1 MPTVVHVPE
10 LGEDLEF
17 PDDASESDIASAIEE
32 QIGQKSSRGGPLLD
46 RLQMTPNLGSF
57 PGAPPSDYSSDAR
70 TNVPVDLPM
79 APAPWL
85 PPSERDL
92 EQGARLVELDRLQ
105 RGQGPAVE
113 EGGLGTQLS
122 LGVPRGLAQLG
133 EQGWGALE
141 GAGSAAEYM
150 PAGVVPGTDFMRTLR
165 PFFGERRQVAAE
177 NVANLE
183 TIAGNTGG
191 PKFAGDVV
199 AGAISSAPSLVAA
212 GPGGFAAAVVLAGIQ
227 SYGAGFSE
235 AKQRGLDDFDAQQ
248 DGLVKGAITA
258 GTTFAF
264 GKTGIEALATPA
276 TRDGFKKALFE
287 IFVKGGVAEGAEEM
301 SDTVVSTTYDYLR
314 RDPSLTFEAGLENA
328 LKSFGIGAIVGS
340 GVTAAAQAG
349 APRAATDQQT
359 QAIDM
364 LPQGQSA
371 LQGAP
376 LQPEPITK
384 SAPVSAPVV
393 VQEEVAGAVD
403 EAQPEPPHKAAV
415 RAGLLM
421 APEDAVALQA
431 EYDQNNGRIKEVTQQ
446 AMATGDQTPLTELF
460 NRQMFLKGAIEGA
473 TKTGENYRTLMFETS
488 LKDAA
493 KAGFPEAMV
502 KDTAGFARGT
512 DRVSAL
518 ETLAENTAAE
528 ITELRRAGGIKNL
541 AAAAKL
547 AKQLNFY
554 RESAREAGSKV
565 TAADIATGPTGRA
578 IPLPTT
584 TPNETTQE
592 KETPVLGPSS
602 IETTK
607 EPWQLT
613 QAEFSRQYYA
623 TNPGEF
629 EKAAQGIGIGAETL
643 HRSAINQAAK
653 QGKSIPEFNK
663 RYVNPSQKQEQPA
676 GAIALPG
683 PSLAPAAAPV
693 PSKTPKSQRQII
705 ADLAKGLKLPIRFG
719 RLRTT
724 KFAGYFLKVA
734 DLIGSKRAN
743 DIPIVTHEVGH
754 KLDTEFNLSSN
765 PAIASELDVLGDPA
779 TPGSRSSW
787 TASKPRTYKMGEG
800 VAEFVRLWMTD
811 PPKALADAPNTHA
824 YFQSVLDANK
834 DFGDVMWQARS
845 DIQVWRTAEPQARL
859 RSHISVGSNPN
870 KTRYTL
876 SQLTRD
882 VVDDLHIMRLAVDD
896 ANKLGSADLPPSQ
909 NPYLLARNLRGSYGM
924 AGTFIQAGAVNFNSK
939 EVQLGTSLEDAL
951 KPVAGRINDFRDWI
965 VAKRAQELHKQGR
978 NTGLVDSD
986 VNTTATKFD
995 SDPAFQEAFT
1005 KIKAWNDAVL
1015 QYAVDSGLVTPDGA
1029 VNIRRMNQDYVPM
1042 HRVFEVGAGEPGSE
1056 GAGTGRGLNVGTPGS
1071 LKGLKGSSRDIVDPL
1086 ETMIR
1091 NAYAIITA
1099 AEKSAINTAVANL
1112 STRQG
1117 MGKWVERIATPKQQV
1132 KVGLEKIREQLESEG
1147 ADLTAVPDDLLLAF
1161 FQNSGKAPFGE
1172 NVIKIVQNGEAQF
1185 YRLNKD
1191 LFDTFNALDLEDSG
1205 KLIQIISSPAQ
1216 LLRAGVT
1223 LTPDFAMANA
1233 FRDTFGAAIIS
1244 KYNAFPFEVTLRGLA
1259 AMVGNPKLV
1268 AEWAAAGG
1276 KQSIEATYFDRTKLQ
1291 SFLKERITKDL
1302 TPAERALIIT
1312 KSPLTAL
1319 RWFTGALEEATR
1331 IGEYAKGVSSLTKA
1345 GMPDGEARRLSA
1357 FEARDR
1363 QDFAKGGAKTKI
1375 VRRMAAFWNAGLQA
1389 NVRLAQAFKQRPV
1402 QTTLKGLAFVTL
1414 PKLLEQALNWDDED
1428 YWDRPQWERDLF
1440 FLIPIGR
1447 GKDGHTRFL
1456 RLPTPFEVGVIFGTF
1471 PGRLIQW
1478 AKENDSEAMKSFPA
1492 LFLKTSVPNPIPQT
1506 LQTVFAD
1513 FLSGK
1518 KGWDVWRGRTVVPEA
1533 LADLPPEMQFTE
1545 QTSVTARNLGK
1556 LLGYS
1561 PMKIDHIIQGTAGG
1575 LGQQTVHQILDRAFE
1590 SLGGGERTAQGKV
1603 PGGRFVTTPATV
1615 SSESVDQFYKT
1626 LEELRTE
1633 VAGEKRGRTPKLNT
1647 GWAPV
1652 FEANSRLIADFRRR
1666 GRETT
1671 DAAEKAEIREL
1682 VLGIARETMA
1692 MYREPTAPPSAP

>member
-1 MPTVVHVPE
+1 MPTLVHVPE

-32 QIGQKSSRGGPLLD
+32 QIGQKSSRSGPLLD
-46 RLQMTPNLGSF
+46 RLPMEPNLRFGNNTPNLGN
-57 PGAPPSDYSSDAR
+57 SDLMGLPVGQVQPDISQTSSAAL
-70 TNVPVDLPM
+70 TVPFSPFSM
-79 APAPWL
+79 SA
-85 PPSERDL
+85 EDL
-92 EQGARLVELDRLQ
+92 EQGQRRVELDQLQ

-113 EGGLGTQLS
+113 EGGLGAQLG

-199 AGAISSAPSLVAA
+199 AGAISSAPSLAA
-212 GPGGFAAAVVLAGIQ
+212 APVGGFIPAVVMAGVQ

-258 GTTFAF
+258 GATFAF

-276 TRDGFKKALFE
+276 TREGFKKALFE

-376 LQPEPITK
+376 LHPEPITK

-393 VQEEVAGAVD
+393 VQEEVAGAVG
-403 EAQPEPPHKAAV
+403 EARGQEVATLSSSESVAASSQEEFDSALKQSGLGATNAGYTAALSMMPEQRSRTESLLAEIEARNTEIQAEFEAASPDSPEYELLYNQVSSLSQKAQFIREGARMFDAINAV
-415 RAGLLM
+415 AAGTTTLSEAETTGVDM
-421 APEDAVALQA
+421 GAVALKFGEKNNLTA
-431 EYDQNNGRIKEVTQQ
+431 EAAVQLSKAVKSPNE
-446 AMATGDQTPLTELF
+446 AATLESLEKHW
-460 NRQMFLKGAIEGA
+460 RQKF
-473 TKTGENYRTLMFETS
+473 
-488 LKDAA
+488 KDA
-493 KAGFPEAMV
+493 KS
-502 KDTAGFARGT
+502 RG
-512 DRVSAL
+512 D
-518 ETLAENTAAE
+518 
-528 ITELRRAGGIKNL
+528 K
-541 AAAAKL
+541 AAA
-547 AKQLNFY
+547 QLRAQFFK
-554 RESAREAGSKV
+554 EAREA
-565 TAADIATGPTGRA
+565 ATPTKA
-578 IPLPTT
+578 
-584 TPNETTQE
+584 PNETTQE
-592 KETPVLGPSS
+592 KEAPVL
-602 IETTK
+602 TD
-607 EPWQLT
+607 
-613 QAEFSRQYYA
+613 
-623 TNPGEF
+623 
-629 EKAAQGIGIGAETL
+629 
-643 HRSAINQAAK
+643 
-653 QGKSIPEFNK
+653 
-663 RYVNPSQKQEQPA
+663 QPA

-743 DIPIVTHEVGH
+743 DIPVVTHEVGH

-787 TASKPRTYKMGEG
+787 TASKHRTYKMGEG

-811 PPKALADAPNTHA
+811 PAKALADAPNTHA
-824 YFQSVLDANK
+824 YFESVLDANK
-834 DFGDVMWQARS
+834 DFGDVMRQARD

-986 VNTTATKFD
+986 VNTTAAKFD

-1015 QYAVDSGLVTPDGA
+1015 QYAVDSGLVTAEGA
-1029 VNIRRMNQDYVPM
+1029 VNMRKMNQDYVPM

-1132 KVGLEKIREQLESEG
+1132 KVGLAKIREQLESEG
-1147 ADLTAVPDDLLLAF
+1147 ADLTAVPDDLLLTF

-1172 NVIKIVQNGEAQF
+1172 NVIKIAQNGEAQF

-1223 LTPDFAMANA
+1223 LTPDFALANV

-1244 KYNAFPFEVTLRGLA
+1244 KHGVLPFEVTLRGIA
-1259 AMVGNPKLV
+1259 AMIGNPKLV

-1331 IGEYAKGVSSLTKA
+1331 IGEYSTAYKSLTKG
-1345 GMPDGEARRLSA
+1345 GMPDGEARRLAA

-1375 VRRMAAFWNAGLQA
+1375 VRRMTPFWNAGLVA
-1389 NVRLAQAFKQRPV
+1389 NTRLAQAFKERPV
-1402 QTTLKGLAFVTL
+1402 QTTLKGIAFITL
-1414 PKLLEQALNWDDED
+1414 PKLLEQAVNWDDED
-1428 YWDRPQWERDLF
+1428 YWDRPQWERDYF
-1440 FLIPIGR
+1440 FLIPIGK

-1471 PGRLIQW
+1471 PGRVLQW
-1478 AKENDSEAMKSFPA
+1478 AKQNDTEAMKTFPA
-1492 LFLKTSVPNPIPQT
+1492 VFLRNAIPNPIPP
-1506 LQTVFAD
+1506 TVQVVFSD

-1590 SLGGGERTAQGKV
+1590 SLGGGERTAQGKI

-1633 VAGEKRGRTPKLNT
+1633 VAGEKRGREPKMNT

-1652 FEANSRLIADFRRR
+1652 FEANSRLIADFRKR

-1671 DAAEKAEIREL
+1671 DPAEKAEIREL
-1682 VLGIARETMA
+1682 VLSIARETMLL
-1692 MYREPTAPPSAP
+1692 YREDKP